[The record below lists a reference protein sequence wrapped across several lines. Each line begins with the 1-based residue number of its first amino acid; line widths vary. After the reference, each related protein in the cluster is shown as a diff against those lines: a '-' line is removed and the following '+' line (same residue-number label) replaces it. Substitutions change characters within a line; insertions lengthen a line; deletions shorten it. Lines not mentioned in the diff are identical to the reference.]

1 MNNLPLVLASTSPFR
16 RELLG
21 RLGIAFICVSPGID
35 ETPLDGEAPEAT
47 ALRLA
52 QDKALAVRAAFPRAL
67 IIGSDQVAV
76 LDGELLSKPGSH
88 ENAKRQ
94 LRAMRGKTTFF
105 HTAVALHN
113 GESGNTQLRLVS
125 STVSLRELSDAE
137 IERYLLRE
145 RPYECAGSAKIEGL
159 GIALIKNMQVEDPTA
174 LIGLPLITLVG
185 MLKREGVEVP

>member
-1 MNNLPLVLASTSPFR
+1 MNNLSLVLASTSPFR

-21 RLGIAFICVSPGID
+21 RLGIAFVCVSPGID
-35 ETPLDGEAPEAT
+35 EAPLDRETPEAT

-76 LDGELLSKPGSH
+76 LDGERLAKPGFH

-94 LRAMRGKTTFF
+94 LLAMRGKTAFF

-113 GESGNTQLRLVS
+113 SESGNTQLRLVS
-125 STVSLRELSDAE
+125 SAVSLRELSDQE
-137 IERYLLRE
+137 IERYLVRE
-145 RPYECAGSAKIEGL
+145 RPYQCAGSAKIEGL
-159 GIALIKNMQVEDPTA
+159 GIALIENMQMEDPTA
-174 LIGLPLITLVG
+174 LIGLPLIALVG
-185 MLKREGVEVP
+185 MLKREGVEIP